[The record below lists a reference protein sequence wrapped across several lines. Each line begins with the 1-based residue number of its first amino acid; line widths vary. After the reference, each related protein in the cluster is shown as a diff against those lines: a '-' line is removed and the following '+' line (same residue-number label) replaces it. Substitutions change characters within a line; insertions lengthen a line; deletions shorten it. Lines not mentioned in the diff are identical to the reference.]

1 MTSPTDS
8 IPYSARIAIVT
19 STRARAAS
27 RSSPESIS
35 WPTAGW
41 FCGRGDDHRRGV
53 VGALTDRGQQLAP
66 AGDLVEEGEDG
77 LSRLAAHGDPA
88 TAGSGCLASL
98 PSPAMIACLAPGT
111 PNS

>member
-35 WPTAGW
+35 
-41 FCGRGDDHRRGV
+41 
-53 VGALTDRGQQLAP
+53 
-66 AGDLVEEGEDG
+66 
-77 LSRLAAHGDPA
+77 
-88 TAGSGCLASL
+88 
-98 PSPAMIACLAPGT
+98 
-111 PNS
+111 